1 MMLMSHGAISASVI
15 GLPSF
20 GPCAE
25 TAATLSST
33 PVATRKALRVDMANA
48 SLLVD
53 GPARDRVEVL
63 ARERADRRRLGS
75 LPAPRD
81 ELGAGRLHV
90 SALVPGAALQHGR
103 PAIPTPRHAEA
114 RERLRQ
120 NRVLQRRLSPALA
133 AVRRD
138 HHLGDAARARIRDA
152 GNLVIAGLLELIAR
166 GRMRDEPLS
175 LLEEVEAIRFSIR
188 QDLRIGARLVVAH
201 RGFGGEFDPAQI
213 LDVHVAFVA

>member
-63 ARERADRRRLGS
+63 ARERADGRRLGGLS
-75 LPAPRD
+75 AHRD

-90 SALVPGAALQHGR
+90 SALVPRAALQHGGASV
-103 PAIPTPRHAEA
+103 PAPRHAEA
-114 RERLRQ
+114 RECFRQ

-133 AVRRD
+133 GIRRY
-138 HHLGDAARARIRDA
+138 H
-152 GNLVIAGLLELIAR
+152 
-166 GRMRDEPLS
+166 
-175 LLEEVEAIRFSIR
+175 
-188 QDLRIGARLVVAH
+188 
-201 RGFGGEFDPAQI
+201 
-213 LDVHVAFVA
+213 

>member
-33 PVATRKALRVDMANA
+33 PVATRKALRVDMANP

-53 GPARDRVEVL
+53 RPTRDRVEVL
-63 ARERADRRRLGS
+63 ARERAARRGLWG
-75 LPAPRD
+75 LAPHRD
-81 ELGAGRLHV
+81 EPGAGRLHV
-90 SALVPGAALQHGR
+90 SALVPSAALQHGR
-103 PAIPTPRHAEA
+103 PSVPAPRHTEA
-114 RERLRQ
+114 CECLRQ

-133 AVRRD
+133 SIRRD

-152 GNLVIAGLLELIAR
+152 GNLVIPGLLELMSGR
-166 GRMRDEPLS
+166 RMRDERLH
-175 LLEEVEAIRFSIR
+175 LLQEVEAIGFSVR
-188 QDLRIGARLVVAH
+188 QDLRIGA
-201 RGFGGEFDPAQI
+201 
-213 LDVHVAFVA
+213 